1 MFIAMNRFRIAV
13 GREGEFEE
21 LWRKRDSKLD
31 GVPGFREFHLL
42 RGPSA
47 DGATL
52 FVSHSLW
59 DSRES
64 FEAWTESEAFKAAHA
79 QSRAPEGVYLGP
91 PNFEGFEMVL

>member
-1 MFIAMNRFRIAV
+1 MNRFRIAV

>member
-21 LWRKRDSKLD
+21 LWRKRDSKLH